1 MCIIH
6 LNKRD
11 LRPKF
16 GYLPKICKRY
26 GTLMLYQDSSLNNTQ
41 NYNSVTEEPIRLKHQ
56 SNSDIKQELDEL
68 ENCILDGVN
77 VPLTDLKIVDG
88 GIVLDRLKSIKHNL
102 PTVLAASIEILQQ
115 RQAIIQQANIKAQE
129 IVNSARAEAE
139 SLLRD
144 SNLLRQTEIE
154 ARQIKFETEQEC
166 QQLRQAAFAEIEQWR
181 EMATLEYEAI
191 QNDADNY
198 ASAVLGDLEAKLTQ
212 MLAVVQNGRQHLES
226 DADS

>member
-1 MCIIH
+1 
-6 LNKRD
+6 
-11 LRPKF
+11 
-16 GYLPKICKRY
+16 
-26 GTLMLYQDSSLNNTQ
+26 MLYQDGSTNNIQ
-41 NYNSVTEEPIRLKHQ
+41 NYNSVTEEAILLKHQ
-56 SNSDIKQELDEL
+56 SNSNIRQELDIL

-77 VPLTDLKIVDG
+77 IPLTDLKIVDS
-88 GIVLDRLKSIKHNL
+88 GIILDRLESIKHNL
-102 PTVLAASIEILQQ
+102 PIALAASIEILQQ
-115 RQAIIQQANIKAQE
+115 KQAIIHQAKIEAQA
-129 IVNSARAEAE
+129 IVNSAKAEAE
-139 SLLRD
+139 NILRD

-198 ASAVLGDLEAKLTQ
+198 ASAVLGDLETKLTQ

-226 DADS
+226 DGNN